1 METCNTL
8 YPLRMRISD
17 ACAAQTQ
24 RQIPYPNKNKGPPL
38 IMLKTVESRKDVEGN
53 QNRFQCNETLDL
65 TGMCYSIKKP
75 CVVGTYRSIFN

>member
-8 YPLRMRISD
+8 YHLRMRISD

-53 QNRFQCNETLDL
+53 QNRFQCNETLDPDL
-65 TGMCYSIKKP
+65 TIQKTIKKP
-75 CVVGTYRSIFN
+75 CVVGTYR